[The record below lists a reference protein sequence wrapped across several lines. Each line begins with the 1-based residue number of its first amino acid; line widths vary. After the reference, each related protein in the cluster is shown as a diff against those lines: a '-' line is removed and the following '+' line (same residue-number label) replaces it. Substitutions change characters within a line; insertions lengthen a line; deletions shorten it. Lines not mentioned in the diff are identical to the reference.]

1 MTTAVE
7 RESKV
12 SRVVPR
18 KITVQP
24 QTGDSLPHRLLTGA
38 GVAIFMAY
46 YLAWLL
52 GTSIRCFG
60 EFCDDLF

>member
-24 QTGDSLPHRLLTGA
+24 QTGDWLPHRLLTGA
-38 GVAIFMAY
+38 GVAIFY
-46 YLAWLL
+46 GVLFGLAAWNVYQVFRRIL
-52 GTSIRCFG
+52 R
-60 EFCDDLF
+60 